1 MNHFKKFLLYSL
13 KKRSK
18 QLFSFSSYLI
28 KYSKHFLQL
37 KSLRKASDN
46 LYKKRSLGGFSC
58 GL

>member
-1 MNHFKKFLLYSL
+1 MNHFKNLTLFL

-46 LYKKRSLGGFSC
+46 LLKKRSLRGF
-58 GL
+58 